1 MLRQVD
7 NAAMGNRTR
16 RALAA
21 VAEMDRRRVSL
32 CATCEGLLL
41 TAAADLPLPLVIDED
56 GRVTDGNAYVDALLG
71 RILADRAV
79 R

>member
-1 MLRQVD
+1 MD
-7 NAAMGNRTR
+7 HRTR

-21 VAEMDRRRVSL
+21 IAEMDRRRIPL

-41 TAAADLPLPLVIDED
+41 AAASGLPLPMICDED
-56 GRVTDGNAYVDALLG
+56 GRVTDGNVYAAALLD

-79 R
+79 G